1 MAAISGDQQT
11 ELRAPLNPDVRAWSV
26 ASGLGRVAFGVAML
40 AAPDPGLRALGF
52 REVGPATVTV
62 SRIAGIRDLVLGV
75 ITLAGLGDRDRLRRA
90 TVANAVADAGDTLAF
105 GLATGTEERA
115 AGLRGLAF
123 ALPAALAGAW
133 TAWRLS

>member
-1 MAAISGDQQT
+1 MAAISG
-11 ELRAPLNPDVRAWSV
+11 DVRAWSV

-40 AAPDPGLRALGF
+40 GAPAPAMRALGF
-52 REVGPATVTV
+52 RELSPATVAV

-75 ITLAGLGDRDRLRRA
+75 VTLTGLEDPDRLRRA
-90 TVANAVADAGDTLAF
+90 TLANAVADAGDTLAF

-123 ALPAALAGAW
+123 ALPAAVAGAW